1 MLDTILSTLRRDPAF
16 MKNVIAWERSPARP
30 SQPADVPTDLAP
42 VLVDLLQ
49 QRGTWPLY
57 RHQAQAITAALRGEN
72 VVVATGTASGKTL
85 CYNLPVLQELHHHPA
100 ASALY
105 LFPTKAL
112 AQDQLAELTEL
123 TGRLIDRPEINLYD
137 GDTPVGRRPA
147 VRRAGGVVLS
157 NPDMLHAGILPH
169 HTRWAQLF
177 ANLRF
182 VVLDEIHAYRGVFG
196 SHLANLVR
204 RLRRIIRL
212 YGGEPQ
218 FICTS
223 ATIAN
228 PAAHARRLIE
238 APVTL
243 VGEDQDGSPQGERHF
258 ILFNPPMVNSDLGI
272 RQASA
277 DVAVR
282 IAAEFLS
289 ADAQTVLFARSRLQT
304 ELLLTALRDR
314 LSPHVLPAEQ
324 LQGYRGG
331 YLPNER
337 RAIERGLRTGQI
349 RGVTATNALELGVDV
364 GELSA
369 CLLVGYPGSIAST
382 RQQAGRAGRRLASSV
397 AVLVATAS
405 PLDQYIAL
413 HPHYLFERSPEHAL
427 INPNNL
433 VILVNHLKCA
443 AFELPLEAGES
454 YGDAG
459 EVGEILDFLT
469 AAGLLVADH
478 GRYHWVADD
487 YPAASI
493 SLRSGSSETVVIED
507 LSEPGRPTVIGQME
521 RESAPLLLH
530 QGAIYPHLGQTYLVE
545 ALQWED
551 ARALVRPVEVEYYTR
566 ASINRTLQVLQVAHS
581 AVDGPIV
588 KHEGWV
594 KVISQAT
601 AYRKIKR
608 STHETL
614 GWGDIDLPPQEL
626 ETTAYWVTL
635 TPELTHQMEQA
646 GILPGP
652 VDYGPNWSAQKTRVL
667 VRDGGRCQG
676 CGARER
682 PGRRHDVHHLR
693 PFREFDYQPGV
704 NQAYLQANA
713 LENLVTLCPACHR
726 RAEARVR
733 MRSGLAGLAS
743 LFRNLAPLFLMCD
756 VHDIFVLAELQPAGG
771 GEPAVTIY
779 ERLPAG
785 VGFSQHLYEVH
796 RDLLLASQELITACP
811 CLDGCP
817 ACVGPPGEV
826 GPATKEA
833 TRELLEAMLATEDRV
848 GPRAFP

>member
-1 MLDTILSTLRRDPAF
+1 MLEEILDNLRRNPAF
-16 MKNVIAWERSPARP
+16 MKDVVAWERTPARSP
-30 SQPADVPTDLAP
+30 RPADAPAGLAP
-42 VLVDLLQ
+42 TLIEILR

-57 RHQAQAITAALRGEN
+57 SHQARAIEAALQGQN

-85 CYNLPVLQELHHHPA
+85 CYNLPVLQALQNDPS

-112 AQDQLAELTEL
+112 AQDQLAELVEL
-123 TGRLIDRPEINLYD
+123 TGRLKDQVAINLYD
-137 GDTPVGRRPA
+137 GDTPVSRRAA
-147 VRRAGGVVLS
+147 VRRAGGLVLS
-157 NPDMLHAGILPH
+157 NPDMLHTGILPH

-204 RLRRIIRL
+204 RLRRIGRL
-212 YGGEPQ
+212 YGSEPQ
-218 FICTS
+218 FMCTS

-228 PAAHARRLIE
+228 PAAHAERLIE

-243 VGEDQDGSPQGERHF
+243 IGEDEDGSPHGMRHF
-258 ILFNPPMVNSDLGI
+258 ILFNPPMVNPELGI

-277 DVAVR
+277 GVAVR
-282 IAAEFLS
+282 IAAEFLG
-289 ADAQTVLFARSRLQT
+289 AEVQTVLFARSRLQT
-304 ELLLTALRDR
+304 ELLLTALRDN
-314 LSPHVLPAEQ
+314 LSPHVLPLEQ

-337 RAIERGLRTGQI
+337 RAIERGLRTGRI
-349 RGVTATNALELGVDV
+349 RGVTATNALELGVDI

-443 AFELPLEAGES
+443 AFELPFEEGEAFGS
-454 YGDAG
+454 AGD
-459 EVGEILDFLT
+459 VGEILDFLVE
-469 AAGLLVADH
+469 AGSLIADR
-478 GRYHWVADD
+478 GTYHWVVDD

-493 SLRSGSSETVVIED
+493 SLRSGSSETVVIQD
-507 LSEPGRPTVIGQME
+507 ISEPGHPLVIGQME

-545 ALQWED
+545 ALEWEA
-551 ARALVRPVEVEYYTR
+551 ARAEVRPVEVEYFTR
-566 ASINRTLQVLQVAHS
+566 ASTSHTLQVLQVTNS
-581 AVDGPIV
+581 ATAGPVV

-608 STHETL
+608 TTHETL
-614 GWGDIDLPPQEL
+614 GWGEIDLPAQEL
-626 ETTAYWVTL
+626 ETTAYWLTL
-635 TPELTHQMEQA
+635 TPELTQQMETA
-646 GILPGP
+646 GILPAP
-652 VDYGPNWSAQKTRVL
+652 VDYGPNWREQRAKAL
-667 VRDGGRCQG
+667 ARDRGRCQQ
-676 CGARER
+676 CGAPER
-682 PGRRHDVHHLR
+682 PGRNHDIHHIR
-693 PFREFDYQPGV
+693 PFREFTVLVGTG
-704 NQAYLQANA
+704 QAYLQANA
-713 LENLVTLCPACHR
+713 LDNLVTLCSSCHR
-726 RAEARVR
+726 QAEARVR
-733 MRSGLAGLAS
+733 VRSGLAGLAS

-756 VHDIFVLAELQPAGG
+756 THDIFVLAEGQPAGG
-771 GEPAVTIY
+771 DEPTITVY
-779 ERLPAG
+779 ERVPAG

-796 RDLLLASQELITACP
+796 RDLLLASQELIEACP
-811 CLDGCP
+811 CADGCP

-826 GPATKEA
+826 GPDTKQA
-833 TRELLEAMLATEDRV
+833 TRELLQAMLATPD
-848 GPRAFP
+848 